1 MSTKMCTKETVKIPF
16 KLPVQDKV
24 IAGYTKA
31 LTQDGLRL
39 ISASPLKRGTPLSLQ
54 FSFGENVCYLNLSG
68 QVTLCTQSG
77 KSASDAYDIQIKFS
91 AIREWERKIL
101 ISAIEALKQSSRMQE
116 KSLVK
121 IQVSGDTLAL
131 EAAQLPTF
139 AAESQSAER
148 PKEGKARKGF
158 TPHPAWI
165 LDMNRRLE
173 PYRNAILESR
183 LVREASAGTLP
194 VRKMRTWIIQ
204 LYPFIETFPKWI
216 ALNITK
222 THDARSRGYMIDNVR
237 VEKRHAEQ
245 WVYMAQGFG
254 IDPYVL
260 YSVQPLPEVEALTH
274 WLWSINTRGSLAEAV
289 GATNYSVEGVTQDI
303 AKSTVKG
310 FPRYDR
316 LEGVHL
322 DKKAYWW
329 MEAHGRY
336 DDLHPLQAL
345 EVMKIYATTKELQE
359 KVNFATQRSF
369 EYFLMALE
377 ACYNCTDTY
386 EVVRAYA
393 ASEK

>member
-1 MSTKMCTKETVKIPF
+1 MSTKMSTKETVKIPF

-39 ISASPLKRGTPLSLQ
+39 ISASPLKRGTPLNLQ

-345 EVMKIYATTKELQE
+345 EVMKIYATTKELQD

>member
-1 MSTKMCTKETVKIPF
+1 MSTKETVKIPF

-31 LTQDGLRL
+31 LTQEGLRL

>member
-1 MSTKMCTKETVKIPF
+1 MSTKETVKIPF